1 MAIFSA
7 GASDERRLAH
17 AHAIRPHQIVPA
29 AVVVVVVA
37 VVVAV
42 GAQFD
47 LETTIKG

>member
-29 AVVVVVVA
+29 AVVVVA